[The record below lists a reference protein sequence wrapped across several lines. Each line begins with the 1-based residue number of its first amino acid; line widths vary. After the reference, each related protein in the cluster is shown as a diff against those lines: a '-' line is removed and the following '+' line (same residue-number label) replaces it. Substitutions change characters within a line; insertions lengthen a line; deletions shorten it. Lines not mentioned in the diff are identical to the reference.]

1 MVFFQCMAGL
11 FKSARRGWGCIRW
24 GLVSYTAVM
33 FSFATIFTATNLNI
47 ESISYINNR
56 EFPGAEGVLP
66 PGPLGYQWFIRPT
79 VLSIIPK
86 LMSLLNYWLA
96 DGLLVS
102 PPADAALSHPRV

>member
-1 MVFFQCMAGL
+1 MLFFQCMAGL
-11 FKSARRGWGCIRW
+11 FNSARRGGVRW

-47 ESISYINNR
+47 ESISYIDNR
-56 EFPGAEGVLP
+56 NFPGVEGALP
-66 PGPLGYQWFIRPT
+66 PGPLGYQWSIRPT
-79 VLSIIPK
+79 ALSIVLN

-102 PPADAALSHPRV
+102 PLVGAAFSHPGV